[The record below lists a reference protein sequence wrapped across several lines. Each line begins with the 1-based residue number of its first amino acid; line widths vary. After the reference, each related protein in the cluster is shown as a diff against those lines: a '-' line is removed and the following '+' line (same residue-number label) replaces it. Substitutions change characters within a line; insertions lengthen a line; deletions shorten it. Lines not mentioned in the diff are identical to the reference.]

1 MQILGPD
8 VVKLATNMTR
18 KSNCLSRRSG
28 YHVGLAIQG
37 SLVQSS
43 TSKVFLCG
51 LITEG
56 QYLAQTIEKLKHQIS
71 CNA

>member
-8 VVKLATNMTR
+8 VPKLATNMRR
-18 KSNCLSRRSG
+18 KSSCFGRKGLWRSG

-43 TSKVFLCG
+43 SSKVFLCG

-56 QYLAQTIEKLKHQIS
+56 PIYGSYHRKT
-71 CNA
+71 